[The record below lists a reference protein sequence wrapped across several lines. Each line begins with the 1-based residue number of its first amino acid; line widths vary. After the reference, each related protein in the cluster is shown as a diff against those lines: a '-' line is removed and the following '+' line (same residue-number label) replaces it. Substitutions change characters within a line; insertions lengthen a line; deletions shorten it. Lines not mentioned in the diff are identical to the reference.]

1 MEVRQEARLGRSAQ
15 TGAGPDDSRR
25 TLVGRGLRMDQV
37 SWLKRRKRGI
47 KETKKREM
55 PDGLWRKCEGC
66 GEIIY
71 HKELERNL
79 WTCNKCG
86 YHFRLQAN
94 QYRDILVDAGSF
106 VELLTGIESV
116 DPLGFVDSKK
126 YSDRLVAA
134 KKKTGHNSAVLT
146 GSGRLGGHLAMLALL
161 DFGFLGGSMGSV
173 MGEKIARLTRMAI
186 EERVPLITLS
196 STGGARMQEGILS
209 LMQMAKTS
217 AMLARLHEE
226 GLLHVAIQGHPTTG
240 GVTASFA
247 SLGDVIVAEPGA
259 LIGFAGPRV
268 IQQTIRED
276 LPEGFQRSEF
286 LMEHGMIDIVVHR
299 KELKDAVV
307 KVLDFFTNDG
317 PDRAEDT
324 LGQAR
329 KQGL

>member
-1 MEVRQEARLGRSAQ
+1 M
-15 TGAGPDDSRR
+15 
-25 TLVGRGLRMDQV
+25 
-37 SWLKRRKRGI
+37 KRRKPGI
-47 KETKKREM
+47 KDAKRRDM

-86 YHFRLQAN
+86 YHFRISAD
-94 QYRDILVDAGSF
+94 QYRDILTDKGTF
-106 VELLTGIESV
+106 VELLTALESK
-116 DPLGFVDSKK
+116 DPLGFVDSRS
-126 YSDRLVAA
+126 YVERISDA
-134 KKKTGHNSAVLT
+134 KKKTGRRSAVMT
-146 GSGRLGGHLAMLALL
+146 GSARVGGHLTMFAIL
-161 DFGFLGGSMGSV
+161 DFRFLGGSMGSV

-186 EERVPLITLS
+186 EERIPLVTLTS
-196 STGGARMQEGILS
+196 SGGARMQEGILS

-217 AMLARLHEE
+217 AMLAKLHEE
-226 GLLHVAIQGHPTTG
+226 GLPHIAIQVHPTTG

-268 IQQTIRED
+268 IQQTIKQD

-286 LMEHGMIDIVVHR
+286 LLEHGMIDMVVHR
-299 KELKDAVV
+299 KELKSTLAKLLNFFSDDDR
-307 KVLDFFTNDG
+307 DF
-317 PDRAEDT
+317 AEDA
-324 LGQAR
+324 LDQAR